1 MSDGSYVMRQSA
13 VALIF
18 IFALLIIFAVYLSY
32 SLAILQRVAIVD
44 AVEGEAQLL
53 VHGEGDPKP
62 VEEGR
67 LVRAGDVL
75 ITGPDS
81 SVELRWVRWAGG
93 MRITVGENSRFKV
106 IRSIVKRSTNEE
118 KSRLRLDVGR
128 IWVRL
133 RQALTG
139 RSKFEVETPTIVA
152 AVRGTIFSVEVAED
166 GSSRVEVYE
175 GTVEVSGEDGAL
187 ATLTSGSQVWL
198 QPGQEETE
206 IRPLTLEELGDW
218 ETRDSMLGPFLAIAS
233 PSDGFATSDPSVS
246 VTGRT
251 EPGVQVFVNGQEA
264 TVAEDGEFSHSVP
277 LTEEATPLV
286 VLARDAEGRETAAS
300 LKVVRTSLEGYRE

>member
-1 MSDGSYVMRQSA
+1 MRQAA

-18 IFALLIIFAVYLSY
+18 MFALLIIFAVYLSY
-32 SLAILQRVAIVD
+32 SLAIVQRVAIVD
-44 AVEGEAQLL
+44 AVEGNAQLL

-67 LVRAGDVL
+67 LVRTGDVL

-81 SVELRWVRWAGG
+81 SVELRWMRWAGG

-106 IRSIVKRSTNEE
+106 IKSIVNRSKDVEE
-118 KSRLRLDVGR
+118 SRLRLDVGR

-175 GTVEVSGEDGAL
+175 GTVAVSAEGGAA
-187 ATLTSGSQVWL
+187 ATLTSGSQVGL

-206 IRPLTLEELGDW
+206 IRPLTLDELGDW
-218 ETRDSMLGPFLAIAS
+218 ESRDSMLGPFLAIAS
-233 PSDGFATSDPSVS
+233 PSDGLATSDPSVL
-246 VTGRT
+246 VAGRT
-251 EPGVQVFVNGQEA
+251 EPGVQVFVNGREA
-264 TVAEDGEFSHSVP
+264 AVAEDGEFSHSVP
-277 LTEEATPLV
+277 LNEEATPLA
-286 VLARDAEGRETAAS
+286 VLARDAEGRETVAS
-300 LKVVRTSLEGYRE
+300 LKVVRTTLKGYPE